1 MVSKK
6 ETVQKT
12 LRLDMCDAQALDVI
26 AAKTNRP
33 INELISVGLQFLF
46 SDNLYW
52 LADGYFEEA
61 EPQAFKDTVEWIEK
75 VKSFDSFDN
84 LEKENFPAFNPYEF
98 RCISKNAYDSAGNMS
113 PHLWYPALPL
123 PLNQNTTP
131 NMLLALGLF
140 NGSICACY
148 QITNPQGMI
157 LEKSTMA
164 LFYGNDY
171 SKLRVESL
179 LTPVFARYFC
189 FMPFIRQKYVEK
201 VCQKLSDIK
210 QQSAE

>member
-33 INELISVGLQFLF
+33 INELIGVGLQFLF

-52 LADGYFEEA
+52 LADGYFDEA
-61 EPQAFKDTVEWIEK
+61 EPQAFKEVVAWIENIK
-75 VKSFDSFDN
+75 TFESMNDKDKAN
-84 LEKENFPAFNPYEF
+84 LPAFNPYEF
-98 RCISKNAYDSAGNMS
+98 RFISKSAFDSDSNMS
-113 PHLWYPALPL
+113 PYLWYPALPL
-123 PLNQNTTP
+123 QLNQNATP
-131 NMLLALGLF
+131 NLLLALGIF

-148 QITNPQGMI
+148 QITNPQGII
-157 LEKSTMA
+157 LEKSTMS

-171 SKLRVESL
+171 SKLRVNSL

-189 FMPFIRQKYVEK
+189 FMPFIRQNYVEK
-201 VCQKLSDIK
+201 VCQNLSGSK
-210 QQSAE
+210 QQSVE

>member
-1 MVSKK
+1 MISKK

-26 AAKTNRP
+26 SAKTNRP

-46 SDNLYW
+46 SDNLNW
-52 LADGYFEEA
+52 LADGYFEET
-61 EPQAFKDTVEWIEK
+61 EPQAFKDVSEWIEK
-75 VKSFDSFDN
+75 IKSFDN
-84 LEKENFPAFNPYEF
+84 LSDIEKSDFLAFNPYSF
-98 RCISKNAYDSAGNMS
+98 QWTQNNAYNVAENLS
-113 PHLWYPALPL
+113 PYLWYPALPL

-140 NGSICACY
+140 NGSLMVCY
-148 QITNPQGMI
+148 QITNPQGMV